1 LPRRSSAISR
11 KEIKH
16 IAWLAKVDLTK
27 KEEEFFTK
35 QLNQILNYFRK
46 IDEVDTKGAP
56 PTYHVVEL
64 TNVLRPDE
72 VKPSKPSKVIQNVP
86 ESKSGYVKAPRII

>member
-1 LPRRSSAISR
+1 MPRRSSAISR